1 MDKSFGKSFA
11 MLPVKQSPVAAAET
25 KNMSLK
31 IHGHDGI
38 LEKIIILYNGTSIE
52 YMRNRLIT
60 MISAL
65 GSSCSIVRYIGSSE
79 HKLLKKSRRLNVINL
94 SKSQLLM

>member
-38 LEKIIILYNGTSIE
+38 LEKIIDKFY
-52 YMRNRLIT
+52 
-60 MISAL
+60 
-65 GSSCSIVRYIGSSE
+65 YIMV
-79 HKLLKKSRRLNVINL
+79 LVLNICGID
-94 SKSQLLM
+94 

>member
-38 LEKIIILYNGTSIE
+38 LEKIIDKFY
-52 YMRNRLIT
+52 
-60 MISAL
+60 
-65 GSSCSIVRYIGSSE
+65 
-79 HKLLKKSRRLNVINL
+79 
-94 SKSQLLM
+94 

>member
-31 IHGHDGI
+31 IHGHGGI
-38 LEKIIILYNGTSIE
+38 FEKIIIGTSTR
-52 YMRNRLIT
+52 YMWNRFIT
-60 MISAL
+60 VISAL
-65 GSSCSIVRYIGSSE
+65 ASSCSIVRYIGSSE
-79 HKLLKKSRRLNVINL
+79 HKLLKKSRSLNVIMP
-94 SKSQLLM
+94 S